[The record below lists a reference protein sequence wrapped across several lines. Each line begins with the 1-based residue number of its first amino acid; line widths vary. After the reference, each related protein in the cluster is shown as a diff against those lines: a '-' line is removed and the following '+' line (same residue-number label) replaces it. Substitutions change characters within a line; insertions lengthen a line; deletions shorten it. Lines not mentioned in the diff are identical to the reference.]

1 MLYNTY
7 SLLQYGPANWKVAQ
21 WRPKQC
27 TEPSGR
33 ALPRLFPRPITRD
46 TSVHNV
52 AGRFCAF
59 ADAAKPLPRRRA
71 GVLADVI
78 DKRSNGSKWEFTS
91 TVRVVI
97 ISTVTEKS

>member
-1 MLYNTY
+1 MQDDFAR
-7 SLLQYGPANWKVAQ
+7 LLM
-21 WRPKQC
+21 
-27 TEPSGR
+27 
-33 ALPRLFPRPITRD
+33 
-46 TSVHNV
+46 
-52 AGRFCAF
+52 
-59 ADAAKPLPRRRA
+59 AKPLPRRRA